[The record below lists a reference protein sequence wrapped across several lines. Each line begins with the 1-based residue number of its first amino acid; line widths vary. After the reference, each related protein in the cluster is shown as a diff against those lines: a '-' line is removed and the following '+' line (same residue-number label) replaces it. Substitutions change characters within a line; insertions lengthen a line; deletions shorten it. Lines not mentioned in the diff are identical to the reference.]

1 MYISILNI
9 ENFLE
14 KPDGAKNHDGQKGQE
29 KELMLQKI
37 YNNNSTELFDILTTL
52 TLLLQLYSSRIRLQ
66 NVVFLTFVSHFLS
79 YVMSP
84 FWKIPKCL

>member
-1 MYISILNI
+1 MGPSFLGKLFHKKYILYI

-52 TLLLQLYSSRIRLQ
+52 TLLLL
-66 NVVFLTFVSHFLS
+66 LS
-79 YVMSP
+79 
-84 FWKIPKCL
+84 I